1 MRCTTP
7 MQGPPLAESAPMT
20 RSSTSSI
27 GKPTTKALP
36 QHSRM
41 ARTLCACAV
50 VLAVLPG
57 CATQSPQ
64 RPLPIAWAQ
73 TNEETGKLPV
83 GRVIL
88 VERVPFL
95 PHGSGGTGAYA
106 AVAPKAGVGTILVA
120 SLLTDTL
127 SAQWVYRHTVQ
138 LRGTEVQIARDEYAA
153 YKVGDCVAVRTTP
166 DLLVPAAP
174 GQCD

>member
-1 MRCTTP
+1 
-7 MQGPPLAESAPMT
+7 
-20 RSSTSSI
+20 
-27 GKPTTKALP
+27 
-36 QHSRM
+36 M

-57 CATQSPQ
+57 CVTRSPE
-64 RPLPIAWAQ
+64 RALPTAWAQ
-73 TNEETGKLPV
+73 TNEEIGKLPV

-88 VERVPFL
+88 VERVPFW
-95 PHGSGGTGAYA
+95 PHGSGGTSAYA
-106 AVAPKAGVGTILVA
+106 AVAPNAGVGSILVA
-120 SLLTDTL
+120 SLLTDAL
-127 SAQWVYRHTVQ
+127 SAQWVYRHTIQ
-138 LRGTEVQIARDEYAA
+138 LRGTEARIARDEYAV